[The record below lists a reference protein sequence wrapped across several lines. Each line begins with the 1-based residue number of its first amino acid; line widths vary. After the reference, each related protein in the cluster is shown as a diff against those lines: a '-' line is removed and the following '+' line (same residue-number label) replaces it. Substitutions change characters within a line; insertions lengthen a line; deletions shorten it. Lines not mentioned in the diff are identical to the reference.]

1 MSVEH
6 HDLHHEFPEL
16 NDNIHELKI
25 SNAHFRKLYD
35 EYHELTKTIENM
47 ENEVTPATTQTEE
60 TAKKRRLHL
69 KDELFKMLT
78 GAKIA

>member
-16 NDNIHELKI
+16 NDIIHELKI

-35 EYHELTKTIENM
+35 EYHALTKSIENM
-47 ENEVTPATTQTEE
+47 ENEVTPVTTQSEE
-60 TAKKRRLHL
+60 SAKLQRIHL
-69 KDELFKMLT
+69 KDQLYKMLT
-78 GAKIA
+78 ESSTA